1 VPPPFS
7 IGECNFTGVVL
18 KLVERAL
25 INPAECVLCR
35 ENDLIDAGQ

>member
-1 VPPPFS
+1 VAPPFS